1 MYQKAEDIYSDSES
15 YYLWNF
21 EQAANPIW
29 PPRVICTITVMDQLV
44 SEILSIPMI
53 LFNSVDV

>member
-1 MYQKAEDIYSDSES
+1 MYQKAEDTYLDSES

-29 PPRVICTITVMDQLV
+29 PPYLICRITVMD
-44 SEILSIPMI
+44 
-53 LFNSVDV
+53 